1 MAHPTRRKTVSRRHG
16 QGAARPGLVTGTKKP
31 VKKNG
36 HAQRQRAKQAHG
48 AGAIE
53 KHQGGSRGA
62 KAGPSARSSLPIAR
76 PEITGEARFSIRE
89 SAEGLVRPRLLL
101 ASTFGRELRVG
112 QIAEVTSGV
121 LATKVGEQSAPR
133 STKSRSASQ
142 AWMARDGRLGMSDQE
157 HQAPYDADASLS
169 GQLKSIELFTGA
181 GGLALG
187 LQQAGF
193 EPKLMVEWDDH
204 AYETIKANSDAGGPA
219 RGWPIKHA
227 DVRDITFH
235 GYGEVDLVAGGP
247 PCQPFSIGGKHGGHT
262 DTRDMWPQAIRAVR
276 ELQPRAFMFE
286 NVRGLAREAF
296 SSYLKYIV
304 ERLSR
309 PNMAARPSEDWQSHL
324 SRLSQLQAEDGDG
337 PFYKVQVYKINAANY
352 GAAQKRHRVI
362 VIGIRSD
369 VATNWEFPAESHSY
383 EALVWNQFVTRDY
396 WRRHRVPPALRPLPD
411 ASARRLAELMDRS
424 FIAPAADPWVTVRD
438 AIGSLPDPR
447 SSEAHKIANHRFQPG
462 ARSYAG
468 HTGSP
473 MDEPAKALKA
483 GDHGVPGG
491 ENMVVL
497 PDGGVRYFTVR
508 ESARLQGFPDN
519 FVFPG
524 SWTETMRQLGNAVP
538 VPMARAIATTLADA
552 IQGSRRASVGPRR
565 AA

>member
-1 MAHPTRRKTVSRRHG
+1 MAHSSRGKTISRRNG
-16 QGAARPGLVTGTKKP
+16 QGTAGARPFFRVQKP

-48 AGAIE
+48 PGAVK

-62 KAGPSARSSLPIAR
+62 KARLSAGLSLPVAR
-76 PEITGEARFSIRE
+76 PETAGPARLSLRE
-89 SAEGLVRPRLLL
+89 PAESLVRPRLLL
-101 ASTFGRELRVG
+101 ASTFGRELYAG
-112 QIAEVTSGV
+112 KTAEVSTGL
-121 LATKVGEQSAPR
+121 LASKAGEQSAPR
-133 STKSRSASQ
+133 SAKPRPTPQ
-142 AWMARDGRLGMSDQE
+142 TWVARDGRLGMSDQE
-157 HQAPYDADASLS
+157 LQAAYDAGPSVS

-187 LQQAGF
+187 LKQAGF

-204 AYETIKANSDAGGPA
+204 AYETIKANSKAGGPA
-219 RGWPIKHA
+219 EGWPIEHE
-227 DVRDITFH
+227 DVRDIVY
-235 GYGEVDLVAGGP
+235 GSYGEIDLVAGGP

-262 DTRDMWPQAIRAVR
+262 DARDMWPEAIRAVR

-296 SSYLKYIV
+296 ATYLKYIV

-309 PNMAARPSEDWQSHL
+309 PSMVARSGEDWESHL
-324 SRLSQLQAEDGDG
+324 DRLLSLRANEGDG

-352 GAAQKRHRVI
+352 GAAQKRHRVL

-369 VATNWEFPAESHSY
+369 VSPSWDFPAESHSY
-383 EALVWNQFVTRDY
+383 EALVWSQFVTGDY
-396 WRRHRVPPALRPLPD
+396 WRRHRVPPSSRLSPD
-411 ASARRLAELMDRS
+411 ASARRLAEMMDRS
-424 FIAPAADPWVTVRD
+424 FIMPAADPWVTVRD
-438 AIGSLPDPR
+438 VIGNLPDPR
-447 SSEAHKIANHRFQPG
+447 SSEAHRIANHKFQAG

-468 HTGSP
+468 HTGSL

-497 PDGGVRYFTVR
+497 SDGGVRYFTVR

-524 SWTETMRQLGNAVP
+524 SWSETMRQLGNAVP
-538 VPMARAIATTLADA
+538 VPMARIIALSLVDV
-552 IQGSRRASVGPRR
+552 ISRQKTNSKPRK